1 MEKGDKQRA
10 ERGYETDAEEDDLAV
25 SGKPLRMVRVPAHV
39 IDGGL
44 GGEAAAEAA
53 ADTKVADAEPS
64 IEDPS
69 PDQLRAAAAAASA
82 AAAADGTAPAHA
94 CVNPIPALLKVKSLG
109 LGLGLGLAN
118 PNPNP
123 NPNPDPNQVK
133 SVMLKRDDLPEA
145 SEARLLPR
153 RSMASEFGGFSGEKQ
168 TSNPNPSP
176 SASPSPSPSQRSIRA
191 ASPYSSPISPVHL
204 AGEKQTRRS
213 SLLDEASSL
222 LAATAAAA
230 GAPAGAAAATPEDE
244 YDDYDDDADADA
256 PARSNTQLVDEARRS
271 RLEARVAAEN

>member
-1 MEKGDKQRA
+1 M
-10 ERGYETDAEEDDLAV
+10 
-25 SGKPLRMVRVPAHV
+25 
-39 IDGGL
+39 
-44 GGEAAAEAA
+44 
-53 ADTKVADAEPS
+53 ADAEPS

-69 PDQLRAAAAAASA
+69 PDQLRAAAAAAASA

-94 CVNPIPALLKVKSLG
+94 CVNPIPELLK
-109 LGLGLGLAN
+109 
-118 PNPNP
+118 
-123 NPNPDPNQVK
+123 VK

-168 TSNPNPSP
+168 TSNPNPNPSP
-176 SASPSPSPSQRSIRA
+176 SPSPSPSQRSIRA
-191 ASPYSSPISPVHL
+191 ASPYISPISPLHL

-230 GAPAGAAAATPEDE
+230 AGATAGTAAAAAPEDE
-244 YDDYDDDADADA
+244 YEDYDDDADA
-256 PARSNTQLVDEARRS
+256 PARSHTQLVDEARRS